1 MFDTKEAHKILS
13 EILRFAGVKKQ
24 TEYISVFTNPK
35 GRELALE
42 RDRTEAFY
50 VWLEKYNASIPGIE
64 IKNQENPGQPY
75 DRKQQRNS
83 NLNDKNC
90 PNLKFGNRVWYLK
103 IESVGALRELANWY
117 AAL

>member
-1 MFDTKEAHKILS
+1 MFDTRDAHIILS
-13 EILRFAGVKKQ
+13 ETLRFAGVQKQ
-24 TEYISVFTNPK
+24 TDYIAVFQNSK

-50 VWLEKYNASIPGIE
+50 VWLEKYNTVIPGVA
-64 IKNQENPGQPY
+64 IKNQEKPGEPY
-75 DRKQQRNS
+75 GRKQPRNS

-90 PNLKFGNRVWYLK
+90 PNLKVGNRVWYLE
-103 IESVGALRELANWY
+103 IESPQALRELAKWY

>member
-13 EILRFAGVKKQ
+13 EALNFAGLQQQ
-24 TEYISVFTNPK
+24 TDYIAVFK
-35 GRELALE
+35 SKSGRELALE

-50 VWLEKYNASIPGIE
+50 VWLEKYTTSIPGVS
-64 IKNQENPGQPY
+64 IKNQSNPGQPY
-75 DRKQQRNS
+75 ERKQARNS

-90 PNLKFGNRVWYLK
+90 PNLKVGNRVWYLE
-103 IESVGALRELANWY
+103 IESTQALKEVANWY